1 MLADLCAANGS
12 RAAVP
17 DAGWSRLW
25 SRKAPDPACS
35 LGGVARPAAQAQLER
50 LRAADPANASFR
62 EAGGRPLGS
71 CVDVACERV
80 VRAVPASSSA
90 SCSWDPAFSGD
101 EMYCLRSLLP
111 RAAAEDG
118 ATTIVGDFTP
128 NYLCDADALRRLV
141 GATARPD
148 DLRFIVL
155 VREPMERAFSEW
167 VHMALKWTWDPI
179 TDFGASFA
187 ARLQQ
192 LRDCNRSLFGNVAA
206 LRALPTAELST
217 YLRRCWGHGGAMMYA
232 PTSLYSV
239 CVLHALRFVRREQLL
254 FLRYE
259 DLRRLGAAAL
269 LRVIARFTGLH
280 ADPKLLAD
288 IDAYDA
294 PQPPP
299 PPPSRRDRRPKARKP
314 PLARCDARVR
324 NRGTYAALSPREQA
338 HFNASR
344 PFVESAAL
352 RRFFSPY
359 NALLAEIVG
368 HPSFAWSDSDS

>member
-1 MLADLCAANGS
+1 
-12 RAAVP
+12 
-17 DAGWSRLW
+17 
-25 SRKAPDPACS
+25 
-35 LGGVARPAAQAQLER
+35 
-50 LRAADPANASFR
+50 
-62 EAGGRPLGS
+62 
-71 CVDVACERV
+71 
-80 VRAVPASSSA
+80 
-90 SCSWDPAFSGD
+90 
-101 EMYCLRSLLP
+101 
-111 RAAAEDG
+111 
-118 ATTIVGDFTP
+118 
-128 NYLCDADALRRLV
+128 
-141 GATARPD
+141 
-148 DLRFIVL
+148 
-155 VREPMERAFSEW
+155 MERAFSEW

-192 LRDCNRSLFGNVAA
+192 LRDCNRTLFGNVAA
-206 LRALPTAELST
+206 LRALPTSELST

-288 IDAYDA
+288 IDAYEA

-344 PFVESAAL
+344 PFVGSAAL
-352 RRFFSPY
+352 RRFFNPY

>member
-1 MLADLCAANGS
+1 MPQWA
-12 RAAVP
+12 
-17 DAGWSRLW
+17 
-25 SRKAPDPACS
+25 
-35 LGGVARPAAQAQLER
+35 
-50 LRAADPANASFR
+50 
-62 EAGGRPLGS
+62 
-71 CVDVACERV
+71 
-80 VRAVPASSSA
+80 
-90 SCSWDPAFSGD
+90 WDPIGEFEPSLAMRANHLRSCNATLFRNVTL
-101 EMYCLRSLLP
+101 LRSLPTSEL
-111 RAAAEDG
+111 G
-118 ATTIVGDFTP
+118 A
-128 NYLCDADALRRLV
+128 YL
-141 GATARPD
+141 
-148 DLRFIVL
+148 
-155 VREPMERAFSEW
+155 S
-167 VHMALKWTWDPI
+167 
-179 TDFGASFA
+179 
-187 ARLQQ
+187 
-192 LRDCNRSLFGNVAA
+192 
-206 LRALPTAELST
+206 
-217 YLRRCWGHGGAMMYA
+217 RCWNYGGAMMYA

-324 NRGTYAALSPREQA
+324 NNRGTYAALSPREQA

-352 RRFFSPY
+352 RRFFNPY

-368 HPSFAWSDSDS
+368 HPSFAWSDSDR